1 MGTDENV
8 KEPASPLRVLVAD
21 DSSTV
26 RHLISVMISRYYL
39 CEITEA
45 TDGADAWSRLAG
57 EKFDLLITDVNMPRM
72 TGLALVKKLREEA
85 NNSIPIIMVTT
96 KGAARDQEKAIAMG
110 ADAYVTKPVNG
121 TLLARKIGTLL
132 YGYEKQPPEEGG

>member
-1 MGTDENV
+1 MGTDENER
-8 KEPASPLRVLVAD
+8 EPGAPIRVLVAD

-26 RHLISVMISRYYL
+26 RHLIAVMISRYYL

-45 TDGADAWSRLAG
+45 ADGADAWSRLAG
-57 EKFDLLITDVNMPRM
+57 ERFDLLITDVNMPRM

-85 NNSIPIIMVTT
+85 NSSIPIIMVTT
-96 KGAARDQEKAIAMG
+96 KGAARDQEKGIAMG

-121 TLLARKIGTLL
+121 TILARKIGELL
-132 YGYEKQPPEEGG
+132 YGYAKQPPGEGG